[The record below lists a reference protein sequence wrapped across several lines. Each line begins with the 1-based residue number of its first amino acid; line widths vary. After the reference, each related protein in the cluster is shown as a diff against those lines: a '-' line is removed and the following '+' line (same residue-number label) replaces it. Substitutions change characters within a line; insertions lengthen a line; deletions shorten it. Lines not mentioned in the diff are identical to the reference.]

1 MKAVVAA
8 FNQEKAL
15 VGAFSVITNLRMELF
30 EPVLAPV
37 KRRPGG
43 ELASRTSPGLAPAE
57 CGGRLH
63 GVDRPEDG
71 SEDSRRTGILL
82 GCGVAGSCRRGDTRA
97 SVVASILASTVSI
110 LALISHCGLMLETLA
125 HKNDTT
131 AVTLMSNQSHDNRQD
146 QEATTRWEHDHDSM
160 LVMVSLLRSPSVMS
174 GGHLWCIMGLEFN
187 Q

>member
-1 MKAVVAA
+1 MSLASVLPLRGRGILEPGEVSGGWPEAA
-8 FNQEKAL
+8 EVTPGRTSCRLGF
-15 VGAFSVITNLRMELF
+15 GASGGRG
-30 EPVLAPV
+30 LAPPPV

-97 SVVASILASTVSI
+97 SVVASILASTVSVV
-110 LALISHCGLMLETLA
+110 ALISHCGLMLETL
-125 HKNDTT
+125 H
-131 AVTLMSNQSHDNRQD
+131 
-146 QEATTRWEHDHDSM
+146 TRM
-160 LVMVSLLRSPSVMS
+160 TQQPQL
-174 GGHLWCIMGLEFN
+174 C
-187 Q
+187 